1 MGTRRRDH
9 PGLWHRRLR
18 CARCRPPA
26 GAHRAPRRRRAR
38 WRQARHSLARGRPR
52 DHDRAGNAELRGRIR
67 RRSADRGLSVMH
79 DNEIITFGCRLNAF
93 ESEVIR
99 RAAAAAGLTGAV
111 IVNTCAVTAE
121 AERQA
126 RQAIRRARR
135 RHPEARIVVTGCAAH
150 LSPDRYAALPEV
162 DRVLDNQAKL
172 RPQSYLPEKAAL
184 LDPSETAPDLVDGF
198 EGKCRAF
205 LQVQQGC
212 DHRCTFCII
221 PYARGPNRSVPM
233 GVIADQARRLVA
245 ADYREIV
252 LTGVDLTAYGADLPG
267 RPSLGQM
274 VRRLLAAVPELQ
286 RLRLSSLDP
295 AEIDA
300 ELWRLLA
307 EEERLMPHL
316 HLSLQAG
323 NDLILKRMKRRHSRS
338 EAIAVAR
345 RARALRPELALGAD
359 LIAGFPTETEDMFR
373 RSLDLIGECGLAFV
387 HVFPYSSR
395 PGTPAARMPQLPDPL
410 VTERAARLRAA
421 GEAALTAEL
430 SSRVGS
436 ETDVLIERPG
446 KGRAEFYAAVDFT
459 TFAVTGSVQ
468 RMRLIDSNRS
478 SLVGVPVQ

>member
-1 MGTRRRDH
+1 
-9 PGLWHRRLR
+9 
-18 CARCRPPA
+18 
-26 GAHRAPRRRRAR
+26 
-38 WRQARHSLARGRPR
+38 
-52 DHDRAGNAELRGRIR
+52 
-67 RRSADRGLSVMH
+67 MH
-79 DNEIITFGCRLNAF
+79 DNEVITFGCRLNAF
-93 ESEVIR
+93 ESEAIR
-99 RAAAAAGLTGAV
+99 RAAAAAGLTGTV

-150 LSPDRYAALPEV
+150 LSPERYAALPEV

-172 RPQSYLPEKAAL
+172 WPQSYLPEQAAPP
-184 LDPSETAPDLVDGF
+184 DPIEIAPHLVDGF

-212 DHRCTFCII
+212 DHRCTFCVI
-221 PYARGPNRSVPM
+221 PYARGASRSVPI

-267 RPSLGQM
+267 RPSLGSM
-274 VRRLLAAVPELQ
+274 VRRLLAAVPELR

-300 ELWRLLA
+300 ELWQLLA

-323 NDLILKRMKRRHSRS
+323 DDLILKRMKRRHSRD
-338 EAIAVAR
+338 EAVAVAQ
-345 RARALRPELALGAD
+345 RARKLRPEVALGAD
-359 LIAGFPTETEDMFR
+359 LIAGFPTETEEMFR
-373 RSLDLIGECGLAFV
+373 HTLDLIGECRLAFV
-387 HVFPYSSR
+387 HVFPYSVR
-395 PGTPAARMPQLPDPL
+395 AGTPAARMPQLPGA
-410 VTERAARLRAA
+410 VIKERAARLRAA
-421 GEAALTAEL
+421 GELGLAAEL
-430 SSRVGS
+430 SSRIGS

-446 KGRAEFYAAVDFT
+446 MGRAAFYAAVSFT
-459 TFAVTGSVQ
+459 DPGDVRSVR
-468 RMRLIDSNRS
+468 RMRLIGASGRD
-478 SLVGVPVQ
+478 LIGEAVQ